1 LAKHASRQFILARL
15 VLGSAAAVL
24 LALVVWIA
32 VVAGGSGDSGQPLLV
47 QPGAALQA
55 GGESL
60 PAEPSTEAASATPPL
75 TPSASVSSSA
85 SSSPSPSSSASAS
98 ASGSPSASTKPKPS
112 KSPSRT
118 PSRSPSPSPAAN
130 TLAVTYSTSA
140 AWRDGFIAA
149 VKVVNNGSTAREW
162 TVTLTY
168 PSNADVEVRG
178 GWNASVSSSG
188 NTVTLR
194 GNSLAAGASITA
206 GFQGTKDVND
216 AVKPISC
223 AIGGGSCRMS

>member
-24 LALVVWIA
+24 VALVVWIA
-32 VVAGGSGDSGQPLLV
+32 VVAGGSGGSGTPLLV
-47 QPGAALQA
+47 QPSAALQA
-55 GGESL
+55 AGESL
-60 PAEPSTEAASATPPL
+60 PAVEPSTEAATVTPSPTPSASLSSSASSSSSPS
-75 TPSASVSSSA
+75 PSASVSSSA
-85 SSSPSPSSSASAS
+85 SA
-98 ASGSPSASTKPKPS
+98 KPKPS
-112 KSPSRT
+112 KSPSRA
-118 PSRSPSPSPAAN
+118 PAKSPSPSPAAS

-149 VKVVNNGSTAREW
+149 VRVVNNGSAAQEW

-168 PSNADVEVRG
+168 PSSADVEVRG
-178 GWNASVSSSG
+178 GWNASVSAG
-188 NTVTLR
+188 GGTVTIR
-194 GNSLAAGASITA
+194 GNSLAPGASITA
-206 GFQGTKDVND
+206 GFQGSKDVSD